1 MDVLFMD
8 MVLRAADD
16 AEQYKQHTGSW
27 PDYAIM
33 NRGTFKYLERYLT
46 SLRTLERPDKEAKL
60 FLGMKV
66 ALCDYL
72 DKGIVEVRKEVEK

>member
-1 MDVLFMD
+1 MDVLFRD
-8 MVLRAADD
+8 IVFRAADD

-33 NRGTFKYLERYLT
+33 NSGTFKYLDRYMVI
-46 SLRTLERPDKEAKL
+46 LRVLERPDKEEKL
-60 FLGMKV
+60 FLGMMV

-72 DKGIVEVRKEVEK
+72 DNGIVEVR

>member
-1 MDVLFMD
+1 MDVLFRD
-8 MVLRAADD
+8 IVLRAADD
-16 AEQYKQHTGSW
+16 AEQYKQRTGSW

-33 NRGTFKYLERYLT
+33 NSGTFKYLERYMV

-72 DKGIVEVRKEVEK
+72 DNWIVEVR

>member
-1 MDVLFMD
+1 MDVLLSD
-8 MVLRAADD
+8 IVLRAADD
-16 AEQYKQHTGSW
+16 AEQYKQRTGSW

-33 NRGTFKYLERYLT
+33 NSRTFKYLERYMV

-60 FLGMKV
+60 FLGMRV

-72 DKGIVEVRKEVEK
+72 DNRVVEVR

>member
-1 MDVLFMD
+1 MDVLFNNI
-8 MVLRAADD
+8 VLQTAED
-16 AEQYKQHTGSW
+16 AEQYRQRTGSW

-33 NRGTFKYLERYLT
+33 NSWTLKYLERYLT
-46 SLRTLERPDKEAKL
+46 RLRTLEKPDKEAKL

-72 DKGIVEVRKEVEK
+72 DNEIVEVR

>member
-1 MDVLFMD
+1 MDVLLSD
-8 MVLRAADD
+8 SALQAAED
-16 AEQYKQHTGSW
+16 AEQYRQRTGSW
-27 PDYAIM
+27 RDYAIM
-33 NRGTFKYLERYLT
+33 NSGTFKYLERYLT

-72 DKGIVEVRKEVEK
+72 DNGIVEVR

>member
-1 MDVLFMD
+1 MDVLLSD
-8 MVLRAADD
+8 IALHTAED
-16 AEQYKQHTGSW
+16 AGQYGQRTGSW

-33 NRGTFKYLERYLT
+33 NSWTFKYLERYLT
-46 SLRTLERPDKEAKL
+46 SLRTLEKPDKEAKL

-72 DKGIVEVRKEVEK
+72 DNGIVEVR

>member
-1 MDVLFMD
+1 MDVLFSD
-8 MVLRAADD
+8 IVLRTADD
-16 AEQYKQHTGSW
+16 AEQYKQRTGSW

-33 NRGTFKYLERYLT
+33 NSGTFKYLERYMV
-46 SLRTLERPDKEAKL
+46 SLRTLERPYKEAKL

-72 DKGIVEVRKEVEK
+72 DNWLVEVR

>member
-1 MDVLFMD
+1 MDVLFSD
-8 MVLRAADD
+8 IALQTAED
-16 AEQYKQHTGSW
+16 AEQYRQRTGSW

-33 NRGTFKYLERYLT
+33 NSGTFKYLERYLT

-60 FLGMKV
+60 FIGMRV

-72 DKGIVEVRKEVEK
+72 DNGIVEVR

>member
-1 MDVLFMD
+1 MDVLLSD
-8 MVLRAADD
+8 IALQTAED
-16 AEQYKQHTGSW
+16 AEQYKQRTGSW

-33 NRGTFKYLERYLT
+33 NSRTFKYLERYMV

-60 FLGMKV
+60 FLGMMV

-72 DKGIVEVRKEVEK
+72 DNGIVEVR

>member
-1 MDVLFMD
+1 MGVSFRDI
-8 MVLRAADD
+8 VLRAADD
-16 AEQYKQHTGSW
+16 AEQYKQRTGSW

-33 NRGTFKYLERYLT
+33 NSGTFKYLERCVV
-46 SLRTLERPDKEAKL
+46 SLMTLERPDKEAKL

-72 DKGIVEVRKEVEK
+72 DNGIVEVR

>member
-1 MDVLFMD
+1 MDVLFRD
-8 MVLRAADD
+8 IVLQTAED
-16 AEQYKQHTGSW
+16 AEQYRQRTGSW

-33 NRGTFKYLERYLT
+33 NSGTFKYLERYMF
-46 SLRTLERPDKEAKL
+46 SLRILERPDKEAKL

-72 DKGIVEVRKEVEK
+72 DNWIVEVR

>member
-1 MDVLFMD
+1 MDVLLSD
-8 MVLRAADD
+8 IALHTAED
-16 AEQYKQHTGSW
+16 AEQYRQRTGSW

-33 NRGTFKYLERYLT
+33 NSGTFKYLERYMV
-46 SLRTLERPDKEAKL
+46 SLRILERPYKEAKL

-72 DKGIVEVRKEVEK
+72 DNWLVEVR